1 MVPRHAQDVGQI
13 LVEAQA
19 ELRSIRDSL
28 AEDGG
33 RGPSADKLQAVVEK
47 VEAELKLKAE
57 AVLSTAQHSTPSTLP
72 TLGSF
77 NFRAPPGGSIGEP
90 SADAASMHGT
100 SRSLPRPRLQLPP
113 RSSSADHKSTRVG
126 AKFAAAQRFE
136 MALTNPNAARSR
148 AYLTERFGIKQPSRK
163 SLPRAAGKRPANP
176 SRPLKAQ
183 TVGSLG
189 TLDGATRRDPHARPP
204 IAPSDVAAGLY
215 SLVNRGLLPPHIDL
229 TGAMCRQPAPVA
241 QAPSQFH
248 DFKEQF
254 AQHNSAAYIS
264 PFGFNLAN
272 TRLDLLSDV
281 GQTLADRK
289 ALEEHMPPP
298 RLVALEASRPPPT
311 VNVESAL
318 PAPPPA
324 EADTQAQEAREFE
337 ELMDTFS
344 LHHYIIR
351 HGMTLDT
358 TPEFISRTAVRT
370 SGDAGDAHGR

>member
-72 TLGSF
+72 SLGSF
-77 NFRAPPGGSIGEP
+77 NFRAPPGGTIGEP

-100 SRSLPRPRLQLPP
+100 ARSLPRPRLQLPP

-229 TGAMCRQPAPVA
+229 TGAMCRQPAPA
-241 QAPSQFH
+241 HPLRRQPRRL
-248 DFKEQF
+248 KG
-254 AQHNSAAYIS
+254 IS
-264 PFGFNLAN
+264 YDLLERSGTVFNLMDSFASGVLGIV
-272 TRLDLLSDV
+272 TIGKSPLDSL
-281 GQTLADRK
+281 RK
-289 ALEEHMPPP
+289 F
-298 RLVALEASRPPPT
+298 
-311 VNVESAL
+311 
-318 PAPPPA
+318 
-324 EADTQAQEAREFE
+324 ADTLDFIQKQARLACVAYSNRPNA
-337 ELMDTFS
+337 FS
-344 LHHYIIR
+344 LGVGR
-351 HGMTLDT
+351 V
-358 TPEFISRTAVRT
+358 VR
-370 SGDAGDAHGR
+370 R